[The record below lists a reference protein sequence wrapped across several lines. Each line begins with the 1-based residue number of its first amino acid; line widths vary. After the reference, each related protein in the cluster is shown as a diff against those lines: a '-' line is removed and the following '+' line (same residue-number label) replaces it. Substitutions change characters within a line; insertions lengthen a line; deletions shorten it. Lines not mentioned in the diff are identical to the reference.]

1 MARMET
7 QVEELADNRVRL
19 QVEVGSDDVRHAVEH
34 AASDLAESMK
44 IPGFRKGRVPMPVL
58 VARVGRERLYQE
70 AVESHIGG
78 WFRAAAARSRIRP
91 VEQPEYGYDPPSSA
105 DESFRFTATVAV
117 QPKPELSDWSG
128 LEVPYA
134 EPEVPAELVEQ
145 ELEALRSSVAEL
157 VPIEDRPVVQGD
169 TLVVDLVGDEG
180 EAHRDYVVELGQG
193 RLLDELEE
201 GLVGMSIGE
210 TKTIEAELADG
221 SRATIEATVKEIK
234 EKVLPPLDDDLARS
248 TSEFETLAE
257 LREEI
262 ESRLREALELESEAA
277 FRQEVV
283 RALVAAA
290 KAEASGPLV
299 EARARTLLQGL
310 ALSLERRGISLDTY
324 LQITGTSGEDLV
336 ERLRAEAAESVAG
349 ELVLEAAA
357 DKLGV
362 TVSDEEL
369 EDEIRARYEDA
380 DEAMPQLRESGR
392 WEQERESARL
402 SRALD
407 RVASEVERIPAD
419 LAAAREKLWTPEKE
433 RDQSA
438 TTLWTPA
445 SKE

>member
-58 VARVGRERLYQE
+58 LARVGRERLYQE

-117 QPKPELSDWSG
+117 QPKPELPDWSG

-134 EPEVPAELVEQ
+134 EPEVPAELVER

-221 SRATIEATVKEIK
+221 STTAIEATVKEIK

-290 KAEASGPLV
+290 KVEASGPLV
-299 EARARTLLQGL
+299 EARARALLQGL

-380 DEAMPQLRESGR
+380 DEAMPQLRESGH

>member
-58 VARVGRERLYQE
+58 LARVGRERLYQE

-117 QPKPELSDWSG
+117 QPKPELPDWSG

-134 EPEVPAELVEQ
+134 EPEVPAELVER

-221 SRATIEATVKEIK
+221 STTAIEATVKEIK

-262 ESRLREALELESEAA
+262 ESRLHEALELESEAA

-283 RALVAAA
+283 RALVTAA
-290 KAEASGPLV
+290 KVEASGPLV
-299 EARARTLLQGL
+299 EARARALLQGL

-380 DEAMPQLRESGR
+380 DEAMPQLRESGH

>member
-19 QVEVGSDDVRHAVEH
+19 QVEVGSDDVRHAAEH

-44 IPGFRKGRVPMPVL
+44 IPGFRKGHVPMPVL
-58 VARVGRERLYQE
+58 VARVGRERLYAE

-78 WFRAAAARSRIRP
+78 WFRTAAARSRIRP
-91 VEQPEYGYDPPSSA
+91 VDQPEFGYDPPASA
-105 DESFRFTATVAV
+105 DETFRFTATVAV
-117 QPKPELSDWSG
+117 QPKPEVPDWG
-128 LEVPYA
+128 ELEVPYA
-134 EPEVPAELVEQ
+134 EPDVPAELVEQ
-145 ELEALRSSVAEL
+145 ELEALRSSIAEL
-157 VPIEDRPVVQGD
+157 VPVEDRPVAEGD
-169 TLVVDLVGDEG
+169 TLVVDLVGGGG

-193 RLLDELEE
+193 RLLDELEA

-221 SRATIEATVKEIK
+221 STTSIEATVKEIK

-248 TSEFETLAE
+248 TSEFETLGE
-257 LREEI
+257 LREDI
-262 ESRLREALELESEAA
+262 ESRLRDHLELESEAA

-283 RALVAAA
+283 RALAEAA
-290 KAEASGPLV
+290 KVEASGPLV

-324 LQITGTSGEDLV
+324 LQVTGSSGDELV
-336 ERLRAEAAESVAG
+336 ERLRAEARESVAG
-349 ELVLEAAA
+349 ELVLDAAA
-357 DKLGV
+357 DQLGV
-362 TVSDEEL
+362 EVSDEEL
-369 EDEIRARYEDA
+369 EDELRLRYEDA
-380 DEAMPQLRESGR
+380 DEAIPQLRESGR
-392 WEQERESARL
+392 FEQERESLRL

-407 RVASEVERIPAD
+407 RVASEVKRIPAE

-433 RDQSA
+433 RDQSE

>member
-34 AASDLAESMK
+34 AASDLAETMK

-58 VARVGRERLYQE
+58 VARVGRERLYAE

-78 WFRAAAARSRIRP
+78 WFRAAAASSRIRP
-91 VEQPEYGYDPPSSA
+91 VEQPEFGYDPPSSA
-105 DESFRFTATVAV
+105 DETFRFTATVAV
-117 QPKPELSDWSG
+117 QPKPELPDWRT

-157 VPIEDRPVVQGD
+157 VPVEDRPVVQGD
-169 TLVVDLVGDEG
+169 TLVVDLVGDQG
-180 EAHRDYVVELGQG
+180 EAQRDYVVELGQG

-221 SRATIEATVKEIK
+221 STTAIEATVKEIK

-257 LREEI
+257 LREDI

-283 RALVAAA
+283 RALVQAA
-290 KAEASGPLV
+290 KVEASGPLV

-324 LQITGTSGEDLV
+324 LQVTGTSGDELV
-336 ERLRAEAAESVAG
+336 ERLRAEAQESVAG

-357 DKLGV
+357 DKLGISA
-362 TVSDEEL
+362 SDEEL
-369 EDEIRARYEDA
+369 EDELRARYEDA
-380 DEAMPQLRESGR
+380 DDAIQQLRESGR
-392 WEQERESARL
+392 WEQERESLRL
-402 SRALD
+402 ARALD

>member
-1 MARMET
+1 MAPMET

-19 QVEVGSDDVRHAVEH
+19 QVEVGPGDVRHAVEH

-58 VARVGRERLYQE
+58 VARVGRERLYAE

-91 VEQPEYGYDPPSSA
+91 VEQPEFGYDPPSSA
-105 DESFRFTATVAV
+105 DESFHFTATVAV
-117 QPKPELSDWSG
+117 QPKPALPDWRE

-134 EPEVPAELVEQ
+134 EHEVPAELVEQ

-157 VPIEDRPVVQGD
+157 VPVEDRPVAQGD
-169 TLVVDLVGDEG
+169 TLVVDLVGSEG
-180 EAHRDYVVELGQG
+180 EAQRDYVVELGQG

-210 TKTIEAELADG
+210 TKTIEAELVDG

-257 LREEI
+257 LREDI
-262 ESRLREALELESEAA
+262 ESHMREQLELESEAA

-290 KAEASGPLV
+290 KVEASGPLV
-299 EARARTLLQGL
+299 EARARMLLQGL
-310 ALSLERRGISLDTY
+310 ALSLERRGISLDNY
-324 LQITGTSGEDLV
+324 LQITGTSGDDLV

-357 DKLGV
+357 DQLGI

-369 EDEIRARYEDA
+369 EDELRARYEDA

-392 WEQERESARL
+392 FEQERESVRL
-402 SRALD
+402 SHALD
-407 RVASEVERIPAD
+407 RVASEVKRIPAD

>member
-221 SRATIEATVKEIK
+221 STTAIEATVKEIK

-283 RALVAAA
+283 RALVTAA
-290 KAEASGPLV
+290 KVEASGPLV
-299 EARARTLLQGL
+299 EARARALLQGL